1 MPDQFAGRRRV
12 PRPENDPNLSYAPG
26 TPARAELKARL
37 KQMAAETVD
46 IPIIIGGKE
55 CRTSETEKVVMPHKH
70 GHVLG
75 NFHKA
80 TPEHVRQAAEA
91 AVKARK
97 EWSSWSFDDRS
108 AVFLRAAELLTT
120 TWRSTVVAATMLGQS
135 KTAYQA
141 EIDAASE
148 LVDFWRFNVA
158 FAQELLSEQP
168 DSSHAIWNQ
177 MEYRPLE
184 GFVYAVSPFNFTA
197 IGGNLAGAPALM
209 GNAVLWKPASTSMLS
224 SYYVMRLLETA
235 GLPPGVI
242 NFLPGDAVSISNTI
256 LDHPELAGI
265 HFTGSTG
272 VFNSMWQKVGQNLG
286 KYRGYPRLVGET
298 GGKDFIVVH
307 PSADPQEVAVA
318 AVRGAFE
325 FQGQKCSAA
334 SRMYVPKSRWNDI
347 RDRMVAMMKEIKVGD
362 VRDFRNFMGAV
373 IDKKSFD
380 KIGGYID
387 DGKKNAKV
395 IQGGGCKGDEGYYIE
410 PTLVESTDP
419 SYRLLCEEIFGPVL
433 SVYAY
438 DDAKWHETLELVDR
452 TSPYALTGSVFAR
465 DRAAIVEASS
475 ALRNAAGNFYI
486 NDKPTGAVVGQ
497 QPFGGARASGTN
509 DKAGSKMNLV
519 RWVSARTV
527 KETFAPP
534 TDYKYPFMAEE

>member
-1 MPDQFAGRRRV
+1 
-12 PRPENDPNLSYAPG
+12 
-26 TPARAELKARL
+26 
-37 KQMAAETVD
+37 
-46 IPIIIGGKE
+46 
-55 CRTSETEKVVMPHKH
+55 MPHKH

-80 TPEHVRQAAEA
+80 TAEHVRQAADA
-91 AVKARK
+91 ALKARK
-97 EWSSWSFDDRS
+97 EWSSWSFDDRA

-120 TWRSTVVAATMLGQS
+120 TWRTTLVAATMLGQS
-135 KTAYQA
+135 KTAFQA

-168 DSSHAIWNQ
+168 DSTHSVWNQ

-184 GFVYAVSPFNFTA
+184 GFIYAVSPFNFTA

-209 GNAVLWKPASTSMLS
+209 GNTVLWKPASTAMLS
-224 SYYVMRLLETA
+224 AYYVMRLLEAA

-242 NFLPGDAVSISNTI
+242 NFLPGDAGGDLERRSSITAI
-256 LDHPELAGI
+256 LPA
-265 HFTGSTG
+265 FTSPAAPASSTACG
-272 VFNSMWQKVGQNLG
+272 RRSAQNLG

-380 KIGGYID
+380 KISGYID
-387 DGKKNAKV
+387 DAKKNA
-395 IQGGGCKGDEGYYIE
+395 QGHPGR
-410 PTLVESTDP
+410 
-419 SYRLLCEEIFGPVL
+419 RLQGRRGLFHR
-433 SVYAY
+433 A
-438 DDAKWHETLELVDR
+438 DA
-452 TSPYALTGSVFAR
+452 GR
-465 DRAAIVEASS
+465 DRRIRLSPAVRGD
-475 ALRNAAGNFYI
+475 LRA
-486 NDKPTGAVVGQ
+486 GAVRVC
-497 QPFGGARASGTN
+497 RMTMRSGRRRSSSSI
-509 DKAGSKMNLV
+509 AP
-519 RWVSARTV
+519 RRTR
-527 KETFAPP
+527 
-534 TDYKYPFMAEE
+534 